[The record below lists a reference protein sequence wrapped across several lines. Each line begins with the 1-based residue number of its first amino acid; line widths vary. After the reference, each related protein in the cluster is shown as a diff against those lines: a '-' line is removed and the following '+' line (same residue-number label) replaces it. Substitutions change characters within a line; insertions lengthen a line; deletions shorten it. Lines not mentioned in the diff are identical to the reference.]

1 MAMLGLILN
10 LSWSRVEQKLGHNIA
25 IAQYIPSPSYEAIA
39 TTEPID
45 LIFSFT
51 QILIA
56 TALASLWKK
65 ISMCIATA
73 FGYD

>member
-10 LSWSRVEQKLGHNIA
+10 VSRSRDEQKLGHNIA

-45 LIFSFT
+45 LFFTFT

-56 TALASLWKK
+56 TALAL
-65 ISMCIATA
+65 MEENLNVQCV
-73 FGYD
+73 

>member
-1 MAMLGLILN
+1 MLGLILN

-45 LIFSFT
+45 FFFYIYSDFDSHCTSF
-51 QILIA
+51 IMEENFNVYSYSFWL
-56 TALASLWKK
+56 
-65 ISMCIATA
+65 
-73 FGYD
+73 